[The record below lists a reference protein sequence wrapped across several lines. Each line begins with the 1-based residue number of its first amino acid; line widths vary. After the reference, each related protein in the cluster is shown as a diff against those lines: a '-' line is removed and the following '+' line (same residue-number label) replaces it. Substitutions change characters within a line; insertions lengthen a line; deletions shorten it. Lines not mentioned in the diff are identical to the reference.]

1 MPNTVR
7 HTERPKSLAP
17 RLLLAACFAQPLFAF
32 GEPLKLPQT
41 PDQMREYMTDNDDRC
56 PGCGVVTNVRRAS
69 AANPGKESGGNAA
82 RPYAGD
88 PGPGSGVQPV
98 PIAGSGASSRAE
110 RRKAAQ
116 PTGGRWI
123 VTVRYDNGSYA
134 AFEQEDTPDV
144 RAGERIKVVSGR
156 VEKR

>member
-1 MPNTVR
+1 MDCR
-7 HTERPKSLAP
+7 DRAKWFAP
-17 RLLLAACFAQPLFAF
+17 RLLLSACFAQPLFAF
-32 GEPLKLPQT
+32 GEPLKIPQT
-41 PDQMREYMTDNDDRC
+41 PAQMREYMTDNDARC
-56 PGCGVVTNVRRAS
+56 PGCGVVTNVRRAT
-69 AANPGKESGGNAA
+69 AASPEKDSSGSAA

-88 PGPGSGVQPV
+88 PGPGSGVQPI
-98 PIAGSGASSRAE
+98 PLAGSGASSRAE

-116 PTGGRWI
+116 PAGGMWI
-123 VTVRYDNGSYA
+123 VTVRYDDGSYA

>member
-1 MPNTVR
+1 MPSAMNLTNR
-7 HTERPKSLAP
+7 ARWLAP

-41 PDQMREYMTDNDDRC
+41 PDQMREYMTDNDARC
-56 PGCGVVTNVRRAS
+56 PGCGVVTNVRRAT
-69 AANPGKESGGNAA
+69 AASPGKDAGGSAA

-88 PGPGSGVQPV
+88 PGPGSGIQTTPL
-98 PIAGSGASSRAE
+98 AGSGASSRAE

-116 PTGGRWI
+116 PAGGMWI
-123 VTVRYDNGSYA
+123 VSVRYDDGSYA
-134 AFEQEDTPDV
+134 AFEQEDTPNV